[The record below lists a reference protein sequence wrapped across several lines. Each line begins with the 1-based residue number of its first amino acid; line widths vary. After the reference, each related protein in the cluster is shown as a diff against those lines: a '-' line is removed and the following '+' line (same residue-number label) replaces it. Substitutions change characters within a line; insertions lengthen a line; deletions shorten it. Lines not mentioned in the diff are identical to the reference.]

1 MKPIVT
7 SLVFALLALAA
18 GAARAD
24 ALEECYR
31 KALNRTEVTPC
42 LEAARKQAAAEM
54 ADANRRVETALSDL
68 ERNTSVK
75 GLVAAARQA
84 QASFTPYMSAQCKL
98 VQASYASGGGAGQA
112 GLACEV
118 DLLRAR
124 TAELKRLAPEPAPKN

>member
-1 MKPIVT
+1 M
-7 SLVFALLALAA
+7 AA
-18 GAARAD
+18 
-24 ALEECYR
+24 
-31 KALNRTEVTPC
+31 
-42 LEAARKQAAAEM
+42 
-54 ADANRRVETALSDL
+54 ANRRVETALSDL